1 MMGRGKV
8 YMDHDGATHEASE
21 QSEVDLA
28 EGYRRMAAD
37 REQEMEAEEWTEAL
51 VGDVLEVP

>member
-1 MMGRGKV
+1 
-8 YMDHDGATHEASE
+8 MDHDGATHEASE